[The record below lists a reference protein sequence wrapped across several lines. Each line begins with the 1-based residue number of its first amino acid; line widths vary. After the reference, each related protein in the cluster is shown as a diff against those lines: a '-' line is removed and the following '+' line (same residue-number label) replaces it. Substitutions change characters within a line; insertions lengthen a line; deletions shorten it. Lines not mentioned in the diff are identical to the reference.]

1 MTWISS
7 TDDGCVITVKA
18 TPRASKTE
26 LRGIE
31 NDCLRVRLQAPP
43 VEGKANDALR
53 EFFAAAFKI
62 PRRDVVL
69 VAGET
74 SRHKRLLLR
83 GVPAALATAQIMG
96 SVANKN

>member
-1 MTWISS
+1 MSWI
-7 TDDGCVITVKA
+7 TATADGCVITVKA

-31 NDCLRVRLQAPP
+31 NDCLCVRLHAPP
-43 VEGKANDALR
+43 NDGKANAALCG
-53 EFFAAAFKI
+53 FLAGMLKI
-62 PRRDVVL
+62 PKRDIVF

-83 GVPAALATAQIMG
+83 GVSAEIVKRAFEKG
-96 SVANKN
+96 